1 MLPHKDTTV
10 TQKALLCHALGTL
23 AIPYFAL
30 GDEKVWGATAM
41 VLAELAALLE

>member
-1 MLPHKDTTV
+1 M
-10 TQKALLCHALGTL
+10 AI